1 MKISKYLSISLVIS
15 LGLVLIPWI
24 LTFYDSFSVLPK
36 DWAYFGSYFGGVFS
50 SLVAALALI
59 ALIYTIYQQNKQIQI
74 LNSKET
80 KADILKTL
88 YKLEQDFEKAIE
100 GKFVTINENGGS
112 TYTPS
117 LRDALF
123 NFSFIE
129 YKEVIKTQEE
139 IIEFSKS
146 KSDNEIRKIMII
158 FESLGFAAAELNQMK
173 LYINALKKI
182 ERESK
187 KNILARY
194 YIRKYELAAS
204 RLYEQG
210 ILKEQWNFEND

>member
-1 MKISKYLSISLVIS
+1 MKISKYLSISLILS

-24 LTFYDSFSVLPK
+24 LTFHDSFSFFPK

-59 ALIYTIYQQNKQIQI
+59 ALIYTIYQQNQQIQI

-80 KADILKTL
+80 KSDILKAL
-88 YKLEQDFEKAIE
+88 HKLEQDFEKTLE
-100 GKFVTINENGGS
+100 GKFVTIKDNGGS
-112 TYTPS
+112 YNPS

-123 NFSFIE
+123 KPSFIE
-129 YKEVIKTQEE
+129 YKKVIKTQEE

-146 KSDNEIRKIMII
+146 KPDDEIRKTMIL
-158 FESLGFAAAELNQMK
+158 FESFGFAAAELNQMK

-182 ERESK
+182 ERKSE
-187 KNILARY
+187 KNILTRY

-210 ILKEQWNFEND
+210 ILQEEWKFEND